1 MGRYIQLKKPV
12 NRACSISGMGKL
24 LRQVDNGLLCLFTW
38 LLQANPWDSNPPL
51 GTTPNLVWP
60 QNTTP
65 FQTQGGASPWPNYNQ
80 QSLVPQY
87 MAGHGLPWNQPHC
100 QPQAGAQVH
109 TNFNLDIPGK
119 NNNNIDSN
127 KNNSNLNKSG
137 NSMTTCPCCGNM
149 TYRHNIKP
157 GKNNFHESSY
167 WRDCWQQK
175 KLDVSLMHRGFW
187 PISWMI
193 SDVERLLL
201 WLV

>member
-1 MGRYIQLKKPV
+1 MGRYIQLKKPMK
-12 NRACSISGMGKL
+12 RACSISDMGKL
-24 LRQVDNGLLCLFTW
+24 LWQVDNGLWCLFTW

-65 FQTQGGASPWPNYNQ
+65 FQTQGGAPPWPNYNQ

-87 MAGHGLPWNQPHC
+87 MAGHGLPGNQPHC

-137 NSMTTCPCCGNM
+137 NSMTACPCCGNM
-149 TYRHNIKP
+149 TYRQNIKP
-157 GKNNFHESSY
+157 GKNNFHVTCY
-167 WRDCWQQK
+167 WRDCLQQQK
-175 KLDVSLMHRGFW
+175 SYKKH
-187 PISWMI
+187 
-193 SDVERLLL
+193 
-201 WLV
+201 